1 MREGEF
7 RLTPSERRELRDR
20 LRSRT
25 LPAEDVRRARL
36 ILLLAQGRSY
46 LAIRQVLG
54 CNPNY
59 ISRWKGRFEAERLA
73 GLTQLRVFGLRPSMA
88 MTAGQIAAAARA
100 AGLAEVEVTVC
111 GDRVIAPALRLA
123 AARLAGATAAPAGQQ
138 TAARLLLRQ
147 VDLLWRRQI
156 IDYLLLRAVR
166 P

>member
-1 MREGEF
+1 MA
-7 RLTPSERRELRDR
+7 
-20 LRSRT
+20 RT
-25 LPAEDVRRARL
+25 AD
-36 ILLLAQGRSY
+36 
-46 LAIRQVLG
+46 
-54 CNPNY
+54 
-59 ISRWKGRFEAERLA
+59 
-73 GLTQLRVFGLRPSMA
+73 
-88 MTAGQIAAAARA
+88 QIAAAARA

-123 AARLAGATAAPAGQQ
+123 VARLAGAPAAPAGQQ

>member
-1 MREGEF
+1 
-7 RLTPSERRELRDR
+7 
-20 LRSRT
+20 
-25 LPAEDVRRARL
+25 
-36 ILLLAQGRSY
+36 
-46 LAIRQVLG
+46 
-54 CNPNY
+54 
-59 ISRWKGRFEAERLA
+59 
-73 GLTQLRVFGLRPSMA
+73 
-88 MTAGQIAAAARA
+88 
-100 AGLAEVEVTVC
+100 VEVTVC